1 MSRYQSKIIF
11 GFALIFST
19 SSYSQVKAPS
29 NEVCAVADHFQDFI
43 GKRVVFRAGVKSDG
57 VERTI
62 LVNVNGDW
70 CNHAIV
76 PVASPNDPHS
86 KEAINKLAKA
96 IFTGRPGTLDKRVTA
111 VFAGVISQ
119 GKPEDY
125 MMAPG
130 LRIAVLTLDSVD
142 DVNIEPIS
150 DGK

>member
-1 MSRYQSKIIF
+1 MSRHRSQIIL

-19 SSYSQVKAPS
+19 SSYSQVKTPP
-29 NEVCAVADHFQDFI
+29 NDVCAVADHFQDFI

-57 VERTI
+57 IERTI
-62 LVNVNGDW
+62 LVNANGDW
-70 CNHAIV
+70 CNHTIV
-76 PVASPNDPHS
+76 PVASPNDPHG
-86 KEAINKLAKA
+86 KEAIYKLVKA
-96 IFTGRPGTLDKRVTA
+96 IFTGRPGTLDKKVTA

-130 LRIAVLTLDSVD
+130 LRIAILTLDSVE

-150 DGK
+150 VGK

>member
-1 MSRYQSKIIF
+1 MNGYQSKIVL
-11 GFALIFST
+11 GFALILST
-19 SSYSQVKAPS
+19 SSYSQIKTPP
-29 NEVCAVADHFQDFI
+29 NDVCAIADHFQDFI
-43 GKRVVFRAGVKSDG
+43 GKRVVFRASAKSDG
-57 VERTI
+57 IERTI

-70 CNHAIV
+70 CKHAIV
-76 PVASPNDPHS
+76 PIASPDDANG
-86 KEAINKLAKA
+86 KEAISKLARA

-142 DVNIEPIS
+142 DVRVEPIS
-150 DGK
+150 VGK